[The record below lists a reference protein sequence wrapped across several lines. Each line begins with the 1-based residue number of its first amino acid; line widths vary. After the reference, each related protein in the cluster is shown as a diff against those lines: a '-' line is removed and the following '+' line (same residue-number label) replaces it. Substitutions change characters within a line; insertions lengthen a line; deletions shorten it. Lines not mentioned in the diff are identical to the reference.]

1 VDVAAYPN
9 PFNPQTS
16 IAYTTRSAGRVTM
29 NVYNVSG
36 RLVRTL
42 KVDEYTDAGTHE
54 VSWNGLDNVGRRVPS
69 GVYFVKATVGGDTS
83 VYKLSIM
90 K

>member
-1 VDVAAYPN
+1 
-9 PFNPQTS
+9 
-16 IAYTTRSAGRVTM
+16 VTM

-42 KVDEYTDAGTHE
+42 KQDEYTDAGTHE

-69 GVYFVKATVGGDTS
+69 GVYFVKTSVGGDTS
-83 VYKLSIM
+83 VFKLSVM

>member
-1 VDVAAYPN
+1 
-9 PFNPQTS
+9 
-16 IAYTTRSAGRVTM
+16 M
-29 NVYNVSG
+29 NVYSVDG

-42 KVDEYTDAGTHE
+42 KQDEYTDSGTHE